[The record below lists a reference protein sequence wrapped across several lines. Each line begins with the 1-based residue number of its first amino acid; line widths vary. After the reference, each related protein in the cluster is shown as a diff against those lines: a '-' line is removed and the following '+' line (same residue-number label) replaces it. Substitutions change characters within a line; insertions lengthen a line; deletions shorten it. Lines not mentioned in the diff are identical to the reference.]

1 MANEKSSTLTG
12 QQAVGNGQA
21 AGAGRI
27 GVMKTYKLY
36 IDGKFLDRIRTLR
49 YFHGRLGKGHRQHLS
64 SFPEGFSRR
73 RRCRTQGA
81 TRMGGAFSV
90 Q

>member
-1 MANEKSSTLTG
+1 M
-12 QQAVGNGQA
+12 
-21 AGAGRI
+21 
-27 GVMKTYKLY
+27 MKTYKLY
-36 IDGKFLDRIRTLR
+36 IDGKFPRTESDATIFSR
-49 YFHGRLGKGHRQHLS
+49 TPREGHRQHLS